1 MLTLLRHMLTDPA
14 DDFTFRRY
22 NPQDQ
27 ITLRSG
33 TGLYIHIPFCTHFC
47 PYCPYLK
54 IRYSKATALAY
65 KEALIREIRLYHD
78 LFGRAGFSSLY
89 IGGGTPTL
97 MLDELEEVLE
107 HLHRSFNI
115 KGDLAI
121 ETNPNDVN
129 RGVVTKLGSLGFNLV
144 SLGIQSFDDRYLR
157 QIGRDYDAPV
167 AVKALETVG
176 AGDFDTVNVDL
187 MFVIDHQTVDDV
199 INDLAVAV
207 DHHMDQVT
215 CYPLFTFPY
224 SEVGRLKQLKRLRLP
239 DRHLR
244 KKMYYVMNDFMAEHG
259 YTRTNVW
266 SFSRDHRPA
275 FSSVTRD
282 YFLGLGAG
290 AGSYNGNRF
299 FFNTFSVP
307 HYIRNVRRSLPI
319 AVSMTVSRRLEKLFW
334 LYWRLYET
342 SVPKTAY
349 RDMFGEALEQDFGNL
364 LRVIRMLQFV
374 EAEDDDT
381 IRLNTRGAHRIHLLQ
396 NHYALNYVDKL
407 WRVLKVQPFPEKI
420 AL

>member
-1 MLTLLRHMLTDPA
+1 MLTLIRHMLTGPA

-22 NPQDQ
+22 DQ
-27 ITLRSG
+27 RVQPVLKKG

-54 IRYSKATALAY
+54 LRYSKAMALEY
-65 KEALIREIRLYHD
+65 KEALIREIGLYHD

-97 MLDELEEVLE
+97 MLDELGEVLE
-107 HLHRSFNI
+107 HLHRCFNI
-115 KGDLAI
+115 NGDLAI
-121 ETNPNDVN
+121 ETNPNDVD
-129 RGVVTKLGSLGFNLV
+129 RGVVTQLRSLGFNLV

-157 QIGRDYDAPV
+157 QIGRDYDASV

-187 MFVIDHQTVDDV
+187 IFVIDHQTVDDV
-199 INDLAVAV
+199 INDLAIAV
-207 DHHMDQVT
+207 DHRTDQVT

-224 SEVGRLKQLKRLRLP
+224 SEVGRLKQLNRLRLP

-244 KKMYYVMNDFMAEHG
+244 KKMYYAMNDFMAEHG

-266 SFSRDHRPA
+266 SFHRDHNPV

-290 AGSYNGNRF
+290 AGTYNGSRF
-299 FFNTFSVP
+299 CFNTFSVP
-307 HYIRNVRRSLPI
+307 HYIQSCRRSLPI

-342 SVPKTAY
+342 SIPKTAY
-349 RDMFGEALEQDFGNL
+349 RDMFGEALERDFGNL
-364 LRVIRMLQFV
+364 LRAMRMLRFMA
-374 EAEDDDT
+374 EEDDDT
-381 IRLNTRGAHRIHLLQ
+381 IKLNTRGAHWIHLLQ
-396 NHYALNYVDKL
+396 NHYALNYVGKL
-407 WRVLKVQPFPEKI
+407 WRILKADPFPEMI
-420 AL
+420 VL